1 MGQVV
6 VIEGDKGGLKFAA
19 HCLIIQKTV
28 VASAALHPL
37 THENLSV
44 TLVERPWFLH
54 VEMKGLGRVLDLKD
68 QLGKLVI

>member
-6 VIEGDKGGLKFAA
+6 VIEGDKGGLKFTA

-68 QLGKLVI
+68 